1 MAGYEG
7 VYTNKVGRVA
17 EGCATFWLASRYQA
31 AARLDL
37 SMKKLFKNVS
47 SSGSPHARFLPLLAA
62 SPQLVT
68 ALQRVG
74 TIAQL
79 VVLIPRVPIS
89 TNDTTN
95 SSGPGHPSSTVGVS
109 APIEAAGAAVDAG
122 PGQEGSAKGGGEGTG
137 AVEDALCVV
146 NTHLFYHPRAPHIRN
161 IHVAAMMQEASGLI
175 AQTTRELSLSRQPAV
190 LFCGDLNSDL
200 SDGVPGGS

>member
-1 MAGYEG
+1 M
-7 VYTNKVGRVA
+7 YTNKVGRVA

-47 SSGSPHARFLPLLAA
+47 SPGSPHARFLPLLAA

-79 VVLIPRVPIS
+79 VVLIPRVS
-89 TNDTTN
+89 TSANDTTN
-95 SSGPGHPSSTVGVS
+95 STGAHPSSTVRVS
-109 APIEAAGAAVDAG
+109 ASAEAAGTTADAR
-122 PGQEGSAKGGGEGTG
+122 PEQEGSATGGGEDTG
-137 AVEDALCVV
+137 KSEDALCVV

-161 IHVAAMMQEASGLI
+161 IHVAAMMQEASHLI
-175 AQTTRELSLSRQPAV
+175 AQTTRELSLSQQPAV

-200 SDGVPGGS
+200 SDGVPGG